1 MKGLYV
7 DQPEHVIIKE
17 VDEPAL
23 GTDEVRIRTEYATIK
38 HGTDFHIFS
47 GASPFQDRDFDLTQR
62 IFVKRPDAG
71 THDPYIH
78 RYIGNTVVGVVSE
91 VGSDVQ
97 AFNVGDRVY
106 ADGPICTSVVKR
118 AAQLHRMPAAMSPT
132 DALCLDPA
140 HYAFVAV
147 RDARPC
153 VGDNVVVFGLGAIGL
168 LIVQLLKFNGGLSV
182 IAVDALEKRRHLAAT
197 FGADLVLDPTR
208 QDVAVDVRT
217 YLGQGADIAIEAS
230 GHYRAL
236 AEAMRSV
243 QQCARIVTLGFYKGK
258 DMELELGAEW
268 LHNCLD
274 LICSMPVWG
283 NPMRDYPLWDEQ
295 RVMRTLETLFSK
307 KALTSA
313 SIVDPIVPFA
323 EVARTF
329 TEIYHDPS
337 SSVKLGVTFDA

>member
-17 VDEPAL
+17 VDEPELSA
-23 GTDEVRIRTEYATIK
+23 DEVRIRAEFAAIK

-47 GASPFQDRDFDLTQR
+47 GTSPFQDRDFDLTQR
-62 IFVKRPDAG
+62 LFVKRADEDVRDR
-71 THDPYIH
+71 HLH
-78 RYIGNTVVGVVSE
+78 RFIGNTVVGVVSE
-91 VGSDVQ
+91 VGPAVQ
-97 AFNVGDRVY
+97 EFRVGDRVY
-106 ADGPICTSVVKR
+106 GYGPICTSVVKR
-118 AAQLHRMPAAMSPT
+118 AAQLHPLPAAMSPT

-140 HYAFVAV
+140 YYAYVAV

-153 VGDNVVVFGLGAIGL
+153 VGDNVAVFGLGAIGL
-168 LIVQLLKFNGGLSV
+168 LVVQLLKLSGCLSIV
-182 IAVDALEKRRHLAAT
+182 AVDALEKRRQLAAD

-208 QDVAVDVRT
+208 HDVAMEVRK
-217 YLGQGADIAIEAS
+217 YLGRGADVAIEAS

-236 AEAMRSV
+236 AEAMRTV

-258 DMELELGAEW
+258 DTELELGAEW
-268 LHNCLD
+268 LHNRLE

-295 RVMRTLETLFSK
+295 RAMRTLEILVGK

-313 SIVDPIVPFA
+313 GIVDPIVPFA
-323 EVARTF
+323 EVAQAF
-329 TEIYHDPS
+329 MDIYRDPS
-337 SSVKLGVTFDA
+337 SSVKLGV